1 MAKNTKVKDPETGEM
16 VSKSTFY
23 GRQKIKDP
31 DSGEMITKSALHQR
45 KWRKKNLSHLKDAIK
60 SR

>member
-45 KWRKKNLSHLKDAIK
+45 KWRKKN
-60 SR
+60 